1 MTFSKH
7 WLAIGSLALEY
18 TLPALAIPQGSFS
31 PQASYSS
38 FQYTPVTSDI
48 YATPLPSSLSFST
61 PYAPPFSEAS
71 TLLPDNLTTTTY
83 SYNPAITPSPDGQHG
98 QSAYAA
104 LWKDY
109 SYTTTPPFTTT
120 ASATPVAKAELV
132 LPPQLYNAPPDT
144 GYRLPKDFIWGVSS
158 SAWQIEGG
166 IQLEGRGP
174 GSLDDIGN
182 ALSSETASLNDSNV
196 ANMHYFL
203 YKQDIA
209 RLAAIGIPY
218 YSFSISWSRIVPF
231 GVAGS
236 PINKQGLDH
245 YNDLINTCL
254 EYGITPIVT
263 LNHADMP
270 TSVTQDIDSLPSH
283 FLYYAK
289 VAMTHYSDRVPYWVT
304 FNEPNIAVG
313 TLFDSYSGLTQI
325 LLAHADA
332 YRWYKD
338 TLRGTGQITIK
349 FANNLGVP
357 LSVHN
362 TSHVAA
368 ASRYQNFLLG
378 ILSNPL
384 FLGKQYP
391 EETLNRN
398 TNGTDLTPLTDAQIA
413 HVHGTVDFWSFDPY
427 TAQFVSPLPTPQD
440 EDACHANSSHPAW
453 PTCVSLT
460 NIQANGWAMG
470 QPSNDYAYIAPH
482 WVRQQLGYVWNT
494 FKPSGILIAEYGF
507 NPFEES
513 KRSLDAQRYDLER
526 ALYYEDFLRETLK
539 AMYEDGVNVIG
550 ALAWSFQDNNEFGRY
565 GEQYGLQTVNR
576 TDSAFTRTYKRSIF
590 DYVSFFHKHVEKR

>member
-1 MTFSKH
+1 MGIGKK
-7 WLAIGSLALEY
+7 WLGIGLL
-18 TLPALAIPQGSFS
+18 SFS
-31 PQASYSS
+31 LGTQASSSHASYSS
-38 FQYTPVTSDI
+38 FEYTAVTSDV
-48 YATPLPSSLSFST
+48 YATPLSSSLSFAT
-61 PYAPPFSEAS
+61 PFAPPFSEAS
-71 TLLPDNLTTTTY
+71 TLLPTNLTTTTY
-83 SYNPAITPSPDGQHG
+83 SYNPTVTPSPDGQYG

-104 LWKDY
+104 LWKNY

-120 ASATPVAKAELV
+120 ASATPVASSELV

-144 GYRLPKDFIWGVSS
+144 GYRLPKNFIWGVSS

-174 GSLDDIGN
+174 GTLDSIGN
-182 ALSSETASLNDSNV
+182 ALSPETASLNDSNV

-236 PINKQGLDH
+236 PINRQGLDH
-245 YNDLINTCL
+245 YDDLINTCL

-270 TSVTQDIDSLPSH
+270 TSVSQDIDSLPSH

-289 VAMTHYSDRVPYWVT
+289 VAMTHYADRVPYWVT

-313 TLFDSYSGLTQI
+313 TMISSYSGLTQI
-325 LLAHADA
+325 LLAHATV

-338 TLRGTGQITIK
+338 TLHGTGQITIK

-357 LSVHN
+357 RALHN
-362 TSHVAA
+362 ASHHAA
-368 ASRYQNFLLG
+368 AARYQNFLLG
-378 ILSNPL
+378 IMSNPL
-384 FLGKQYP
+384 FLGTQYP
-391 EETLNRN
+391 NETLDSN
-398 TNGTDLTPLTDAQIA
+398 TNGTNLSPLSDTQLKHI
-413 HVHGTVDFWSFDPY
+413 HHTVDFWSFDPY
-427 TAQFVSPLPTPQD
+427 TAQFVSPLPEPD
-440 EDACHANSSHPAW
+440 EQACLANTSHPSW

-460 NIQANGWAMG
+460 NIQSNGWAMG
-470 QPSNDYAYIAPH
+470 QASNDYAYIAPQY
-482 WVRQQLGYVWNT
+482 VCQQLNYVWNT
-494 FKPSGILIAEYGF
+494 FKPSGILVAEYGF

-513 KRSLDAQRYDLER
+513 KRPLAAQRFDLER
-526 ALYYEDFLRETLK
+526 TLYYEDFLTEMMK
-539 AMYEDGVNVIG
+539 ARVEDGVNVIG
-550 ALAWSFQDNNEFGRY
+550 ALAWSLQDNNEFGRY

-576 TDSAFTRTYKRSIF
+576 TDGVFTRLYKRSIF
-590 DYVSFFHKHVEKR
+590 DYVGFFRKYTE